1 MKKVIVIQGI
11 TASGKTDL
19 AVALAK
25 KFNLKVINAD
35 STQVY
40 KGLDI
45 GTAKITEAEMQGVEH
60 FLLSFKDYS
69 PNSKYSVF
77 EFQQEVR
84 ALIEKSTKPLILV
97 GGSGYYL
104 KSALYSL
111 NFQGSK
117 DSKNKDIPISEKVAY
132 LKAKGILI
140 DFKNA
145 RKVENY
151 FQTNS
156 LDFANFKQNTPIYDM
171 IVIETNLIREKQTE
185 VYKARIETQFQNGFL
200 DEVRKL
206 KSAGLKECDIL
217 GYREVLMYLNGLAT
231 LSETKQNIFKH
242 TLDLAKK
249 QKTWFK
255 NQTQPDLLLD
265 CFDEHKLTKAEKAV
279 SEFLAKWQKLYL
291 VQLWLVKLHFIIYL
305 IT

>member
-25 KFNLKVINAD
+25 KFNLKIINAD

-40 KGLDI
+40 KGFDI

-69 PNSKYSVF
+69 PNSKYSVY
-77 EFQQEVR
+77 EFQQAVR
-84 ALIEKSTKPLILV
+84 ELIEKSSKPLIIV

-117 DSKNKDIPISEKVAY
+117 DLKNKGIPISEKIAY

-140 DFKNA
+140 DFKNL

-151 FQTNS
+151 FETNS
-156 LDFANFKQNTPIYDM
+156 LDFANFKQSMPIYDLL
-171 IVIETNLIREKQTE
+171 VIETELLREKQTE
-185 VYKARIETQFQNGFL
+185 VFKARIETQFQCGFL

-206 KSAGLKECDIL
+206 KLKGLKECDIL
-217 GYREVLMYLNGLAT
+217 GYREILMYLDGLTT
-231 LSETKQNIFKH
+231 LSETKQYILKH

-255 NQTQPDLLLD
+255 NQTQSDLVLD
-265 CFDEHKLTKAEKAV
+265 CFDEHKLTKAEKVV
-279 SEFLAKWQKLYL
+279 SEFLAKWQKLYSDRL
-291 VQLWLVKLHFIIYL
+291 
-305 IT
+305 

>member
-11 TASGKTDL
+11 TASGKTNL

-25 KFNLKVINAD
+25 KFNLKIINAD

-40 KGLDI
+40 KGFDI

-69 PNSKYSVF
+69 PNSKYSVY
-77 EFQQEVR
+77 EFQQAVR
-84 ALIEKSTKPLILV
+84 ALIEKSSKPLIIV

-111 NFQGSK
+111 NFQSSK
-117 DSKNKDIPISEKVAY
+117 DLKNKGIPISEKIAY

-140 DFKNA
+140 DFKNL

-151 FQTNS
+151 FETNS
-156 LDFANFKQNTPIYDM
+156 LDFTNFKQSTPIYDM
-171 IVIETNLIREKQTE
+171 LVIETELPREKQTE
-185 VYKARIETQFQNGFL
+185 VFKARIETQFQGGFL
-200 DEVRKL
+200 NEVRKL
-206 KSAGLKECDIL
+206 KLSGLNECDIL
-217 GYREVLMYLNGLAT
+217 GYHEILMYLDGLAS
-231 LSETKQNIFKH
+231 LSETKQNILKH

-255 NQTQPDLLLD
+255 NQTQPVLVLD
-265 CFDEHKLTKAEKAV
+265 CFDEYKLSKAEKAV
-279 SEFLAKWQKLYL
+279 SEFLAK
-291 VQLWLVKLHFIIYL
+291 
-305 IT
+305 

>member
-45 GTAKITEAEMQGVEH
+45 GTAKITEAEQQGVEH
-60 FLLSFKDYS
+60 FLLSFKNYQ
-69 PNSKYSVF
+69 PNSKYSAF
-77 EFQQEVR
+77 EFQQAVR
-84 ALIEKSTKPLILV
+84 ALIGKSSKPLIIV

-111 NFQGSK
+111 NFLSSK
-117 DSKNKDIPISEKVAY
+117 EAKNKDIPISEKIAY
-132 LKAKGILI
+132 LESKGILI
-140 DFKNA
+140 DFKNL

-171 IVIETNLIREKQTE
+171 LVIETELIREKQAE
-185 VYKARIETQFQNGFL
+185 VFKARIETQFQCGFL

-206 KSAGLKECDIL
+206 KSKGLKECDIL
-217 GYREVLMYLNGLAT
+217 GYREVLMYLDGLAS
-231 LSETKQNIFKH
+231 LAETKQNILKH

-255 NQTQPDLLLD
+255 NQTQPDLVLD

-279 SEFLAKWQKLYL
+279 SEFLAKWQKSYL
-291 VQLWLVKLHFIIYL
+291 DRL
-305 IT
+305 

>member
-25 KFNLKVINAD
+25 KFNLKIVNAD

-40 KGLDI
+40 RGFDI
-45 GTAKITEAEMQGVEH
+45 GTAKITDSEMQGVEH

-69 PNSKYSVF
+69 PNSKYSVY
-77 EFQQEVR
+77 EFQQAVR
-84 ALIEKSTKPLILV
+84 ALIEKSSKPLIIV

-111 NFQGSK
+111 DFKATK
-117 DSKNKDIPISEKVAY
+117 DLKNTDVSISEKIAY

-140 DFKNA
+140 DFQNT
-145 RKVENY
+145 RKIENY
-151 FQTNS
+151 FATNS
-156 LDFANFKQNTPIYDM
+156 LDFANFKQSTPIYDM
-171 IVIETNLIREKQTE
+171 LVIETELARERQAE
-185 VYKARIETQFQNGFL
+185 VFQARIEAQFQNGFL
-200 DEVRKL
+200 NEVRKL
-206 KSAGLKECDIL
+206 KSKGLKECDIL
-217 GYREVLMYLNGLAT
+217 GYHEILMYLDGLDT
-231 LSETKQNIFKH
+231 LSETKQNILKH

-255 NQTQPDLLLD
+255 NQTQPDLILD
-265 CFDEHKLTKAEKAV
+265 YYDEHKLTKAEKAV
-279 SEFLAKWQKLYL
+279 CEFLAK
-291 VQLWLVKLHFIIYL
+291 
-305 IT
+305 

>member
-25 KFNLKVINAD
+25 KFNLKIINAD

-40 KGLDI
+40 KGFDI

-69 PNSKYSVF
+69 PNSKYSVY
-77 EFQQEVR
+77 EFQQAVR
-84 ALIEKSTKPLILV
+84 ALIEKSSKPLIIV

-117 DSKNKDIPISEKVAY
+117 DLKNKSIPISEKIAY

-140 DFKNA
+140 DFKNL

-156 LDFANFKQNTPIYDM
+156 LDFANFKQSMPIYDLL
-171 IVIETNLIREKQTE
+171 VIETELPREKQTE
-185 VYKARIETQFQNGFL
+185 VFKARIVTQFQRGFL

-206 KSAGLKECDIL
+206 KLKGLKECDIL
-217 GYREVLMYLNGLAT
+217 GYREILMYLDGLTT
-231 LSETKQNIFKH
+231 LSETKQYILKH

-255 NQTQPDLLLD
+255 NQTHPDLVLN
-265 CFDEHKLTKAEKAV
+265 CFDEHKLTKAEKVV
-279 SEFLAKWQKLYL
+279 SEFLAK
-291 VQLWLVKLHFIIYL
+291 
-305 IT
+305 

>member
-25 KFNLKVINAD
+25 KFNLKIINAD

-40 KGLDI
+40 KGFDI
-45 GTAKITEAEMQGVEH
+45 GTAKITEAEMRGVEH

-69 PNSKYSVF
+69 PNSKYSVY
-77 EFQQEVR
+77 EFQQAVR
-84 ALIEKSTKPLILV
+84 ALIEKSSKPLIIV

-117 DSKNKDIPISEKVAY
+117 DLKNKGIPISEKIAY
-132 LKAKGILI
+132 LKAKGSLI
-140 DFKNA
+140 DFKNL

-151 FQTNS
+151 FETNS
-156 LDFANFKQNTPIYDM
+156 LDFTNFKQSMPIYDLL
-171 IVIETNLIREKQTE
+171 VIETELLREKQTE
-185 VYKARIETQFQNGFL
+185 VFKARIETQFQCGFL

-206 KSAGLKECDIL
+206 KLKGLKECDIL
-217 GYREVLMYLNGLAT
+217 GYREILMYLDGLTT
-231 LSETKQNIFKH
+231 LGETKQYILKH
-242 TLDLAKK
+242 TLELAKK

-255 NQTQPDLLLD
+255 NQTQPDLVLD
-265 CFDEHKLTKAEKAV
+265 CFDENKLTKAEKVV

-291 VQLWLVKLHFIIYL
+291 DQL
-305 IT
+305 

>member
-45 GTAKITEAEMQGVEH
+45 GTAKITDAEMQGVEH
-60 FLLSFKDYS
+60 FLLSFKDYQ
-69 PNSKYSVF
+69 PNSKYSAF
-77 EFQQEVR
+77 EFQLAVR
-84 ALIEKSTKPLILV
+84 ALIEKSNEPFIIV

-111 NFQGSK
+111 NFQDSK
-117 DSKNKDIPISEKVAY
+117 DLKNSDISISEKIAY

-140 DFKNA
+140 DFKNL

-156 LDFANFKQNTPIYDM
+156 LDFANFKQSTPIYDM
-171 IVIETNLIREKQTE
+171 LVIETELPREKQAE
-185 VYKARIETQFQNGFL
+185 VFKARIETQFQCGFL

-206 KSAGLKECDIL
+206 KLTGLKECDIL
-217 GYREVLMYLNGLAT
+217 GYREVLMYLNGLASLT
-231 LSETKQNIFKH
+231 ETKQNILKH

-255 NQTQPDLLLD
+255 NQTQPDLVLD
-265 CFDEHKLTKAEKAV
+265 CFDEHKLAKAEKAV
-279 SEFLAKWQKLYL
+279 SEFLAK
-291 VQLWLVKLHFIIYL
+291 
-305 IT
+305 

>member
-1 MKKVIVIQGI
+1 MKKVIVIQGV

-25 KFNLKVINAD
+25 KFNLKIINAD

-40 KGLDI
+40 KGFDI
-45 GTAKITEAEMQGVEH
+45 GTAKITESEMQGVEH
-60 FLLSFKDYS
+60 FLLSFKDYL
-69 PNSKYSVF
+69 PNSKYSTY
-77 EFQQEVR
+77 EFQQAVR
-84 ALIEKSTKPLILV
+84 TLIEKSSKPLIIV

-111 NFQGSK
+111 DFKATK
-117 DSKNKDIPISEKVAY
+117 DLKNTEFSISEKIAY

-140 DFKNA
+140 DFQNT

-156 LDFANFKQNTPIYDM
+156 LDFANFKQTIPIYDM
-171 IVIETNLIREKQTE
+171 LVIETELAREHQTE
-185 VYKARIETQFQNGFL
+185 VFQARIETQFQNGFL
-200 DEVRKL
+200 KEVRKL
-206 KSAGLKECDIL
+206 KSNGLKECDIL
-217 GYREVLMYLNGLAT
+217 GYHEILMYLDGLTT
-231 LSETKQNIFKH
+231 LSETKQNILKH

-255 NQTQPDLLLD
+255 NQTQPHLVLN
-265 CFDEHKLTKAEKAV
+265 CFDKHKLAKAEKAV
-279 SEFLAKWQKLYL
+279 YEFLTKWPKLYS
-291 VQLWLVKLHFIIYL
+291 VQL
-305 IT
+305 

>member
-45 GTAKITEAEMQGVEH
+45 GTAKITDAEMQGVEH

-77 EFQQEVR
+77 EFQQAVR
-84 ALIEKSTKPLILV
+84 ALIEKSSDPLIIV

-111 NFQGSK
+111 NFLSSK
-117 DSKNKDIPISEKVAY
+117 DSKNKNIPISEKIAY

-140 DFKNA
+140 DFKNT

-151 FQTNS
+151 FETNS
-156 LDFANFKQNTPIYDM
+156 LDFANFKQTNPIYDM
-171 IVIETNLIREKQTE
+171 LIIETELPREKQAK
-185 VYKARIETQFQNGFL
+185 VFKDRIETQFQSGFL

-206 KSAGLKECDIL
+206 KLNGLMECDIL
-217 GYREVLMYLNGLAT
+217 GYREVLMYLDGLAM
-231 LSETKQNIFKH
+231 LSETKQNILKH
-242 TLDLAKK
+242 TLVLAKK

-255 NQTQPDLLLD
+255 NQTQPDLVLD
-265 CFDEHKLTKAEKAV
+265 CFDEYKLTKAEKAV
-279 SEFLAKWQKLYL
+279 SEFLAK
-291 VQLWLVKLHFIIYL
+291 
-305 IT
+305 

>member
-45 GTAKITEAEMQGVEH
+45 GTAKITEREMQGVEH

-84 ALIEKSTKPLILV
+84 ALIEKSTQPLILV

-111 NFQGSK
+111 NFPS
-117 DSKNKDIPISEKVAY
+117 SKNTKNTDIALAEKIAY

-156 LDFANFKQNTPIYDM
+156 LDFANFKQNTPIYD
-171 IVIETNLIREKQTE
+171 ILVIETDLIREKQTE
-185 VYKARIETQFQNGFL
+185 VFKARIETQFQNGFL
-200 DEVRKL
+200 GEVRKL
-206 KSAGLKECDIL
+206 KSASLKECDIL

-231 LSETKQNIFKH
+231 LSETKQNILKH

-279 SEFLAKWQKLYL
+279 SEFLAK
-291 VQLWLVKLHFIIYL
+291 
-305 IT
+305 

>member
-1 MKKVIVIQGI
+1 MKKVIVIQGV

-19 AVALAK
+19 AVTLAK

-40 KGLDI
+40 KGFDI
-45 GTAKITEAEMQGVEH
+45 GTAKITDFEMQGVEH

-69 PNSKYSVF
+69 PNSKYSAY
-77 EFQQEVR
+77 EFQQAVR
-84 ALIEKSTKPLILV
+84 ALIEKSSKPLIIV

-111 NFQGSK
+111 DFKATK
-117 DSKNKDIPISEKVAY
+117 DLKTTEISVSEKIAY

-140 DFKNA
+140 DFQNT

-151 FQTNS
+151 FLTNS
-156 LDFANFKQNTPIYDM
+156 LDFANFKQSKPIYDM
-171 IVIETNLIREKQTE
+171 LVIETELAREHQTE
-185 VYKARIETQFQNGFL
+185 VFQARIETQFRNGFL
-200 DEVRKL
+200 KEVRKL
-206 KSAGLKECDIL
+206 KSNGLKECDIL
-217 GYREVLMYLNGLAT
+217 GYHEILMYIDGLAT
-231 LSETKQNIFKH
+231 LSETKQNILKH

-255 NQTQPDLLLD
+255 NQTQPHLILN
-265 CFDEHKLTKAEKAV
+265 CFDKHKLAKAEKAV
-279 SEFLAKWQKLYL
+279 YEFLTK
-291 VQLWLVKLHFIIYL
+291 
-305 IT
+305 

>member
-1 MKKVIVIQGI
+1 MKKVIVIQGV

-25 KFNLKVINAD
+25 KFNLKIINAD

-40 KGLDI
+40 KGFDI
-45 GTAKITEAEMQGVEH
+45 GTAKITNSEMQGVEH

-77 EFQQEVR
+77 EFQQAVR
-84 ALIEKSTKPLILV
+84 ALIEKSTKPLIIV

-111 NFQGSK
+111 NFPCSK

-132 LKAKGILI
+132 LKSKGILI
-140 DFKNA
+140 DFKNL

-151 FQTNS
+151 FETNS
-156 LDFANFKQNTPIYDM
+156 LDFANFKQSTPIYDM
-171 IVIETNLIREKQTE
+171 LVIETELPREKQAE
-185 VYKARIETQFQNGFL
+185 VFKARIETQFQSGFL

-206 KSAGLKECDIL
+206 KLNGLMECDIL
-217 GYREVLMYLNGLAT
+217 GYREVLMYLDGLAT
-231 LSETKQNIFKH
+231 LSETKQNILKH

-255 NQTQPDLLLD
+255 NQTQPDLVLD

-279 SEFLAKWQKLYL
+279 SEFLAKWQKSYL
-291 VQLWLVKLHFIIYL
+291 DRL
-305 IT
+305 

>member
-40 KGLDI
+40 KGFDI

-69 PNSKYSVF
+69 PNSKYSVY
-77 EFQQEVR
+77 EFQQAVR
-84 ALIEKSTKPLILV
+84 ALIEKSSKPFIIV

-117 DSKNKDIPISEKVAY
+117 DLKNKGIPISGKIAY

-140 DFKNA
+140 DFKNL

-151 FQTNS
+151 FETNS
-156 LDFANFKQNTPIYDM
+156 LDFANFKQSMPIYDLL
-171 IVIETNLIREKQTE
+171 VIETELLREKQTE
-185 VYKARIETQFQNGFL
+185 VFKSRIETQFQCGFL

-206 KSAGLKECDIL
+206 KLKGLKECDIL
-217 GYREVLMYLNGLAT
+217 GYHEILMYLDGLTT
-231 LSETKQNIFKH
+231 LGETKQYILKH

-255 NQTQPDLLLD
+255 NQTQPDLVLD
-265 CFDEHKLTKAEKAV
+265 CFDEDKLTKAEKVV
-279 SEFLAKWQKLYL
+279 SEFLAKWQKLYSDRL
-291 VQLWLVKLHFIIYL
+291 
-305 IT
+305 

>member
-25 KFNLKVINAD
+25 KFNLKIINAD

-40 KGLDI
+40 KGFDI
-45 GTAKITEAEMQGVEH
+45 GTAKITEAEMRGVEH

-69 PNSKYSVF
+69 PNSKYSVY
-77 EFQQEVR
+77 EFQQAVR
-84 ALIEKSTKPLILV
+84 ALIEKSSKPLIIV

-117 DSKNKDIPISEKVAY
+117 DLKNKGIPISEKIAY

-140 DFKNA
+140 DFKNL

-151 FQTNS
+151 FETNS
-156 LDFANFKQNTPIYDM
+156 LDFANFKQSTPIYDM
-171 IVIETNLIREKQTE
+171 LVIETELPREKQTE
-185 VYKARIETQFQNGFL
+185 VFKARIETQFQGGFL
-200 DEVRKL
+200 NEVRKL
-206 KSAGLKECDIL
+206 KLSGLNECDIL
-217 GYREVLMYLNGLAT
+217 GYHEILMYLDGLAS
-231 LSETKQNIFKH
+231 LSETKQNILKH

-255 NQTQPDLLLD
+255 NQTQPDLVLD
-265 CFDEHKLTKAEKAV
+265 CFDEYKFSKAEKAV
-279 SEFLAKWQKLYL
+279 SEFLAKWQKLYSDRL
-291 VQLWLVKLHFIIYL
+291 
-305 IT
+305 